1 MRKHASEI
9 IYDEVTL
16 LGIPA
21 LLTDWR
27 VDRTTIPNGFHL
39 YELRHADEDWGE
51 PCQVAKGILVNF
63 YGSIL
68 TVQQLPLPVS
78 DYLDFDTQELA
89 YVEDDACATLDEFA
103 QKYGRLEV

>member
-9 IYDEVTL
+9 TYDEVTL

-27 VDRTTIPNGFHL
+27 VDRATTPDGLHL

-51 PCQVAKGILVNF
+51 PCQAAKGILVNF

-68 TVQQLPLPVS
+68 TVQPLPIPAS
-78 DYLDFDTQELA
+78 GYLDFDTQELV
-89 YVEDDACATLDEFA
+89 YVEDDACATLDEFT
-103 QKYGRLEV
+103 QKHGRSEV